1 MTGLATLER
10 SWAGFEARGSFD
22 HMNDL
27 RMNNLALKDLRI
39 LDLTQVAVGPYT
51 TFLLGF
57 MGAEVIKVESTSRM
71 DISRGQARPTPQG
84 YRVYPDNDPGER
96 PWNRAGHHI
105 HRNPNKLSLTLDLS
119 TERGKELLKKLATL
133 CDVLIENFRASV
145 MDRLGLG
152 YEVLSQINP
161 QLIYLKISSQGAT
174 GPEKDYGSLGS
185 TLEQTAGLASVTG
198 YEDRKPLM
206 TNETYPDP
214 VGGIFNVGV
223 LLGTLRRRH
232 KTGQGAFIDFSQR
245 EMTASMLGQEFLDFS
260 FNARVAGPMGNRHPI
275 FEPQGVYPCQG
286 DDMWVAISVGSEEEW
301 VGLCDAIDMPQL
313 ARNPRF
319 ETALARRR
327 NRDEL
332 ERFLTNWTREQD
344 HYDVMHTLQK
354 NGVPAG
360 AVLKGGE
367 IINDPHL
374 EERGFWDEVHHP
386 EAGFYKQVT
395 TPWEFSKSGRIQT
408 TPAPNLGE
416 HNEYVLSDLL
426 GMTSQELYELEEKG
440 VIGTFPIGAE

>member
-1 MTGLATLER
+1 MVYSE
-10 SWAGFEARGSFD
+10 E
-22 HMNDL
+22 H
-27 RMNNLALKDLRI
+27 MNNLALQDLRI

-51 TFLLGF
+51 TLLLGF
-57 MGAEVIKVESTSRM
+57 MGAEVIKVESTTRM

-96 PWNRAGHHI
+96 PWNRAGHHV
-105 HRNPNKLSLTLDLS
+105 HRNINKLSLTLDLS
-119 TERGKELLKKLATL
+119 TERGKELCKRLATV

-152 YEVLSQINP
+152 YDDMSEVNP
-161 QLIYLKISSQGAT
+161 DLIYLKISSQGAT

-198 YEDRKPLM
+198 YENRGPLM

-214 VGGIFNVGV
+214 VGGILNVGV
-223 LLGTLRRRH
+223 LMAALRRRR
-232 KTGQGAFIDFSQR
+232 KTGQGGFIDFSQR
-245 EMTASMLGQEFLDFS
+245 EMAASMLGEAFLDYS
-260 FNARVAGPMGNRHPI
+260 FNGRVAEPMGNRHPV
-275 FEPQGVYPCQG
+275 FEPQGVYPCLG
-286 DDMWVAISVGSEEEW
+286 DDMWIAISVGSDEEW
-301 VGLCDAIDMPQL
+301 VGLCDAIGMPQL

-319 ETALARRR
+319 ETALARQR

-332 ERFLTNWTREQD
+332 RRLLANWTRDQE
-344 HYDVMHTLQK
+344 HYEAMHTLQA

-374 EERGFWDEVHHP
+374 EARGFWDDVYHP
-386 EAGFYKQVT
+386 EAGLYRQVT
-395 TPWEFSKSGRIQT
+395 TPWLFSKTGRIKAV
-408 TPAPNLGE
+408 PAPGLGE
-416 HNEYVLSDLL
+416 HNEYVLSELL
-426 GMTSQELYELEEKG
+426 GLTAEEMSDLEEKG
-440 VIGTFPIGAE
+440 IIGTIPIGAE